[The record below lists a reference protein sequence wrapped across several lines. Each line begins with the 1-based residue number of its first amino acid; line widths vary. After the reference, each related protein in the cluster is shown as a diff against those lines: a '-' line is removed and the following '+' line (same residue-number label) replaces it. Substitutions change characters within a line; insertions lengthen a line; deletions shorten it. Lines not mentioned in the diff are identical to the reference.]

1 MGLRQTE
8 SVGESRRPAPVD
20 SKNRSSFRSKGEGS
34 GRGRLGRSKGTK
46 LWHPL
51 VDLEKH
57 QAIDLLP
64 DRTQAT
70 LSVWLKKHPELEIIS
85 RDRSFEYKAGIETGA
100 PQAIQVVDCWH
111 LVHNLQEN
119 LQEIIPIQ
127 LKRQKPDVEKKETSS
142 SQKRKKHF
150 ELVKYLHAKGYSQR
164 WIGRLL
170 GMSRGTVRRYLEEV
184 ELPNWQP
191 RKASPSKLDIHRTY
205 LQTRWKEG
213 CQDVSLLWK
222 ELQQKGYHGQRKS
235 VAEYLRRFRTHSS
248 FRSARQRAWLFMKD
262 RDRLQKE
269 ESNHLKVLL
278 VENPKLQ
285 EIYGLG
291 QSFRR
296 LLLQESPEKL
306 DDWLIQ
312 MEHCEVKKRQNFA
325 VGLRQDYEAVKAA
338 LSYEWSNC
346 QVEGQVNRLKTIKHQ
361 MYGRANFDLLRH
373 KILGP
378 PK

>member
-1 MGLRQTE
+1 
-8 SVGESRRPAPVD
+8 
-20 SKNRSSFRSKGEGS
+20 
-34 GRGRLGRSKGTK
+34 
-46 LWHPL
+46 

-346 QVEGQVNRLKTIKHQ
+346 QVKGQVNRLKTIKHQ
-361 MYGRANFDLLRH
+361 MYGRANFDLLRD